1 MRRPISQQMSFGDG
15 FIDASLYELDEELNK
30 VDELLCST
38 QLLKPFE
45 EAFDESLGRP
55 GTPVG
60 IYLRMMYL
68 KFRWGLSYEEVERE
82 VRERL
87 PWRYFCRLSLVD
99 PVPDATTLIKLNQRF
114 GEDRITDLNKHL
126 VKQLLKTRS
135 IKPRRIR
142 IDSTTLEA
150 HISYPNDVGVIH
162 QAVNTLTRTA
172 ASLGRKITS
181 HVRAT
186 KRALFSWSQTG
197 KANPRERKAKGRKI
211 LKKVAKLAKH
221 TVEESR
227 KAFQSL
233 RGWASASDQS
243 GKLKQRLFEQI
254 ELTQTIL
261 SQTEQKLHGKKSIP
275 QRIVSF
281 HDSEARPIRKGKLNK
296 AVEFGRTLQLVQDRS
311 GVIVHYKVHRGNP
324 NDSTELLSLV
334 RQAKTS
340 LGIKPKE
347 LAADRGYYSADNV
360 LKLGKAG
367 IEKVGIPKVGRLSRA
382 EKTHQ
387 QRKWF
392 RQLQRFRCGIEAS
405 ISMLKR
411 KFGLGRVLARGSGGT
426 AIWTGL
432 AIFAYNLWQQ
442 T

>member
-15 FIDASLYELDEELNK
+15 FIDASLYELDEELKK
-30 VDELLCST
+30 VDELLSNT

-45 EAFDESLGRP
+45 EAFDPSLGRP
-55 GTPVG
+55 GTAAG

-87 PWRYFCRLSLVD
+87 PWRYFCHLSLMD
-99 PVPDATTLIKLNQRF
+99 GVPDATTLIKLNQRF
-114 GEDRITDLNKHL
+114 GEDRIAGLNKHL
-126 VKQLLKTRS
+126 VKQLIKSRS

-162 QAVNTLTRTA
+162 QAIKTLTRTA
-172 ASLGRKITS
+172 SSLGQKITS

-186 KRALFSWSQTG
+186 KRALFSWSQSAKG
-197 KANPRERKAKGRKI
+197 NPKERKKKGRKI
-211 LKKVAKLAKH
+211 LNKVAKLAKH
-221 TVEESR
+221 TVQQSR
-227 KAFQSL
+227 QAFQSVSD
-233 RGWASASDQS
+233 RSA
-243 GKLKQRLFEQI
+243 KLKQRFLEQI
-254 ELTQTIL
+254 ERAQTIVD
-261 SQTEQKLHGKKSIP
+261 QTEQKLQGQKSILE
-275 QRIVSF
+275 RIVSF

-311 GVIVHYKVHRGNP
+311 GVIVHYELYTGNP
-324 NDSTELLSLV
+324 SDRTKLLSVL
-334 RQAKTS
+334 RQAKTTV
-340 LGIKPKE
+340 GIKPQE

-360 LKLGKAG
+360 VKLGKAG
-367 IEKVGIPKVGRLSRA
+367 IEKVGIPKVGRLSSK

-387 QRKWF
+387 QTKWF

-411 KFGLGRVLARGSGGT
+411 KFGLGRVLAKGSAAT
-426 AIWTGL
+426 TIWTGL
-432 AIFAYNLWQQ
+432 AIFAYNLWQR

>member
-1 MRRPISQQMSFGDG
+1 MSFGDG
-15 FIDASLYELDEELNK
+15 FIDASLYELDEELKK
-30 VDELLCST
+30 VDELLSNA

-45 EAFDESLGRP
+45 EVFDPSLGRP
-55 GTPVG
+55 GTAVG

-87 PWRYFCRLSLVD
+87 PWRYFCRLSLMD

-114 GEDRITDLNKHL
+114 GQDRISGLNKHL
-126 VKQLLKTRS
+126 VKQLMKSRS

-162 QAVNTLTRTA
+162 QAIKTLTRTA
-172 ASLGRKITS
+172 RSLGQKITS

-186 KRALFSWSQTG
+186 KRALFSWSQSA
-197 KANPRERKAKGRKI
+197 KASPKERKEKGKKI
-211 LKKVAKLAKH
+211 LHQVAKLAKH
-221 TVEESR
+221 TVEQSR

-233 RGWASASDQS
+233 QDSESDRSA
-243 GKLKQRLFEQI
+243 KLKEKFFKQM
-254 ELTQTIL
+254 ELAHTIL
-261 SQTEQKLHGKKSIP
+261 SQTEQKLQGTKSIP
-275 QRIVSF
+275 ERIVSF
-281 HDSEARPIRKGKLNK
+281 YDSEVRPIRKGKLNK
-296 AVEFGRTLQLVQDRS
+296 AVEFGRTLQLVQDSS
-311 GVIVHYKVHRGNP
+311 GVIIHYEVHRGNP
-324 NDSTELLSLV
+324 SDRTKLLSVL
-334 RQAKTS
+334 RQAKTAV
-340 LGIKPKE
+340 GIKPKE
-347 LAADRGYYSADNV
+347 LAADRGYYSCENV
-360 LKLGKAG
+360 LKLNKAG
-367 IEKVGIPKVGRLSRA
+367 IEKIGIPKVGRLSSS

-387 QRKWF
+387 RKKWF

-411 KFGLGRVLARGSGGT
+411 KFGLSRVLAKGSAAT
-426 AIWTGL
+426 AVWTGL
-432 AIFAYNLWQQ
+432 AIFSYNLWQR

>member
-1 MRRPISQQMSFGDG
+1 MRKTISQQMSFGDV
-15 FIDASLYELDEELNK
+15 FIDSSLYELDEELK
-30 VDELLCST
+30 KADELLSNV

-45 EAFDESLGRP
+45 EIFDENLGRP

-68 KFRWGLSYEEVERE
+68 KFRWGLSYEEIERE

-87 PWRYFCRLSLVD
+87 PWRYFCHLSLMD
-99 PVPDATTLIKLNQRF
+99 IVPDATTLIKLNQRF
-114 GEDRITDLNKHL
+114 GEDRVRGLNKHL
-126 VKQLLKTRS
+126 MKQLLKTRS

-162 QAVNTLTRTA
+162 QAVKTLTRTA
-172 ASLGRKITS
+172 ASLGKKITS

-186 KRALFSWSQTG
+186 KRALFSWSQTA
-197 KANPRERKAKGRKI
+197 KANPKERKEKGRKI

-227 KAFQSL
+227 KAFQGLSC
-233 RGWASASDQS
+233 SVSDQRA
-243 GKLKQRLFEQI
+243 KLKQKFVAQI
-254 ELTQTIL
+254 ELADRVL
-261 SQTEQKLHGKKSIP
+261 SQTEHKLQGKKSIP
-275 QRIVSF
+275 ERIVSF
-281 HDSEARPIRKGKLNK
+281 HDAQARAICKGKLNK
-296 AVEFGRTLQLVQDRS
+296 PVEFGRTLQLVQDSS
-311 GVIVHYKVHRGNP
+311 GVIVHYEVHGGNP
-324 NDSTELLSLV
+324 NDSTQLLSVV
-334 RQAKTS
+334 RQTKNS
-340 LGIKPKE
+340 LGIKPKAV
-347 LAADRGYYSADNV
+347 AADRGYYSADNV

-387 QRKWF
+387 QKKWF
-392 RQLQRFRCGIEAS
+392 RELQRFRCGIEAS

-411 KFGLGRVLARGSGGT
+411 KFGLGRVLAKGSAGT

-432 AIFAYNLWQQ
+432 AIFAYNLWQR

>member
-15 FIDASLYELDEELNK
+15 FIDASLYALDEELKK
-30 VDELLCST
+30 VDELLSNA

-45 EAFDESLGRP
+45 EVFDPSLGRP
-55 GTPVG
+55 GTAVG

-87 PWRYFCRLSLVD
+87 PWRYFCRLSLMD

-114 GEDRITDLNKHL
+114 GEDRISGLNKHL
-126 VKQLLKTRS
+126 VKQLMKSRS

-162 QAVNTLTRTA
+162 QAIKTLTRTA
-172 ASLGRKITS
+172 SSLGQKITS

-186 KRALFSWSQTG
+186 KRALFSWSQSAKG
-197 KANPRERKAKGRKI
+197 NPKERKNKGRKI

-221 TVEESR
+221 TVEQSR
-227 KAFQSL
+227 QAL
-233 RGWASASDQS
+233 PYVSDQS
-243 GKLKQRLFEQI
+243 AKLKQRFLEQI
-254 ELTQTIL
+254 ERAQIIVNQTD
-261 SQTEQKLHGKKSIP
+261 QKLQGQKSIP

-281 HDSEARPIRKGKLNK
+281 HDSDVRPIRKGKLNK
-296 AVEFGRTLQLVQDRS
+296 AVEFGRTLQLVQDSS
-311 GVIVHYKVHRGNP
+311 GVIVHYEVHRGNP
-324 NDSTELLSLV
+324 SDRTELLSIL
-334 RQAKTS
+334 RQAKTAV
-340 LGIKPKE
+340 GIKPKE
-347 LAADRGYYSADNV
+347 LAADRGYYSSDNV
-360 LKLGKAG
+360 LKLSKAG
-367 IEKVGIPKVGRLSRA
+367 IEKIGIPKVGRLSSS

-387 QRKWF
+387 RKKWF

-411 KFGLGRVLARGSGGT
+411 KFALGRVLAKGSTGT

-432 AIFAYNLWQQ
+432 AIFAYNLWQR

>member
-1 MRRPISQQMSFGDG
+1 MRRPLSQQMSFGDG
-15 FIDASLYELDEELNK
+15 FVDASLYELDEELKK
-30 VDELLCST
+30 VDELLSNA

-45 EAFDESLGRP
+45 EVFDPSLGRP
-55 GTPVG
+55 GTAVG

-87 PWRYFCRLSLVD
+87 PWRYFCRLSLMD
-99 PVPDATTLIKLNQRF
+99 QVPDATTLIKLNQRF
-114 GEDRITDLNKHL
+114 GEDRITGLNKHL
-126 VKQLLKTRS
+126 VKQLLKSRS

-150 HISYPNDVGVIH
+150 HISYPNDVGVLH

-172 ASLGRKITS
+172 TSLGIKIAN

-186 KRALFSWSQTG
+186 KRALFRWSQTA
-197 KANPRERKAKGRKI
+197 KANPKERKEKGREI

-221 TVEESR
+221 TVEESH

-233 RGWASASDQS
+233 RDSASDQS
-243 GKLKQRLFEQI
+243 AKLKQRFFEQM
-254 ELTQTIL
+254 ELAKTLL
-261 SQTEQKLHGKKSIP
+261 SQTEQKLQGNKSIAE
-275 QRIVSF
+275 RIVSF
-281 HDSEARPIRKGKLNK
+281 YDSEARPIRKGKLNK
-296 AVEFGRTLQLVQDRS
+296 AVEFGRTLQLVQDSS
-311 GVIVHYKVHRGNP
+311 GVIVHYEVHRGHP
-324 NDSTELLSLV
+324 NDSTQLLSVV
-334 RQAKTS
+334 RQAKTT

-360 LKLGKAG
+360 LELGKAG
-367 IEKVGIPKVGRLSRA
+367 IEKIGIPKVGRLSSK

-387 QRKWF
+387 RKKWF
-392 RQLQRFRCGIEAS
+392 RRLQRFRCGIEAS

-411 KFGLGRVLARGSGGT
+411 KFGLSRVLAKGSPGT
-426 AIWTGL
+426 AVWTGL
-432 AIFAYNLWQQ
+432 AIFAYNLWQR

>member
-15 FIDASLYELDEELNK
+15 FIDASLYELDEELKK
-30 VDELLCST
+30 VDELLSNT

-45 EAFDESLGRP
+45 EIFDPSLGRP
-55 GTPVG
+55 GTAVG

-87 PWRYFCRLSLVD
+87 PWRYFCRLSLMD
-99 PVPDATTLIKLNQRF
+99 AVPDATTLIKLNQRF
-114 GEDRITDLNKHL
+114 SEDRITGLNKQL
-126 VKQLLKTRS
+126 VKQLLNSRS

-162 QAVNTLTRTA
+162 QAVKTMTRTA
-172 ASLGRKITS
+172 ACLGKKITN
-181 HVRAT
+181 HARAT
-186 KRALFSWSQTG
+186 KRALFSWSQTAKG
-197 KANPRERKAKGRKI
+197 NPKERKEKGRKI
-211 LKKVAKLAKH
+211 LKKVAELAKH
-221 TVEESR
+221 TVEQSR

-233 RGWASASDQS
+233 PGSASDNCA
-243 GKLKQRLFEQI
+243 KFKQKFFEQI
-254 ELTQTIL
+254 ELAKTIL
-261 SQTEQKLHGKKSIP
+261 SQTEQKLQGKKSISE
-275 QRIVSF
+275 RIVSF

-296 AVEFGRTLQLVQDRS
+296 AVEFGRTLQLVQDSS
-311 GVIVHYKVHRGNP
+311 GIIVHYEVHRGNP
-324 NDSTELLSLV
+324 NDSTQLLSMV

-360 LKLGKAG
+360 LKLGQAG
-367 IEKVGIPKVGRLSRA
+367 INKVGIPKVGRLSRK
-382 EKTHQ
+382 EKRHQ
-387 QRKWF
+387 RTKWF

-411 KFGLGRVLARGSGGT
+411 KFGLGRVLAKGSVGT

-432 AIFAYNLWQQ
+432 AIFAYNLWQR